1 VQKEKKKFYRVRRE
15 KERRTHIH
23 TDTLKKEKSSK
34 ENMARYLRA
43 LFHSER
49 EGGSLVLSFR
59 ENERI
64 SFKTKQR

>member
-1 VQKEKKKFYRVRRE
+1 VQKEKKFHRVRRE

-49 EGGSLVLSFR
+49 EEGAWFSRFGK
-59 ENERI
+59 NERI
-64 SFKTKQR
+64 GFKTKQR